1 MIPHIVVKTIGIL
14 ERLKG
19 NPYFYYSRQ
28 AFHYLKLFSSFDY
41 KDFSLYQNHGIDFK
55 STVIEIIL

>member
-1 MIPHIVVKTIGIL
+1 MGIL

-41 KDFSLYQNHGIDFK
+41 KDFFLYQNHGIDFK